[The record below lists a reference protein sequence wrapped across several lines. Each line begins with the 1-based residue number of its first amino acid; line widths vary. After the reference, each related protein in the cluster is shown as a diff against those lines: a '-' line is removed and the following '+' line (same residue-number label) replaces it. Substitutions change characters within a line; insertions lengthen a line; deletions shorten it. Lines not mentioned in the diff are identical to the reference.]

1 MNHSFSSKV
10 SCGVDEDGPIFILS
24 EKGELLM
31 LVDED
36 DEPESEEVVKALCG
50 KVIVDF
56 VRNADKVAVLTDE
69 GTVHL
74 WE

>member
-31 LVDED
+31 LVEDED
-36 DEPESEEVVKALCG
+36 EPEEVVKALCG

-69 GTVHL
+69 GTVYL